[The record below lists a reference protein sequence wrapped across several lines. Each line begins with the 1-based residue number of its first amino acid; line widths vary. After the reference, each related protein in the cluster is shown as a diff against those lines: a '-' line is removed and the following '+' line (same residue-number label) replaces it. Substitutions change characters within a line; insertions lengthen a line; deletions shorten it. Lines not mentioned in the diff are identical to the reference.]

1 MTHTLPTIVAEI
13 RKQQPGVV
21 PEPLH
26 RDDELESWCW
36 YPDKIEDANDELPEI
51 VAISVVESALWRAW
65 WRGPNPYSLFCHTD
79 DTDPLAMI
87 RALCHARGIV
97 LPEDA
102 TP

>member
-1 MTHTLPTIVAEI
+1 MTHTLPTIVKCI
-13 RKQQPGVV
+13 REQQP
-21 PEPLH
+21 ET
-26 RDDELESWCW
+26 
-36 YPDKIEDANDELPEI
+36 LPEHLQGSRPHEWLPLP
-51 VAISVVESALWRAW
+51 VAISVVEAALWRAW

-79 DTDPLAMI
+79 DTDPLALI

>member
-1 MTHTLPTIVAEI
+1 MTHTLPTIVKCI
-13 RKQQPGVV
+13 REQQPEAIPRWLGIQTD
-21 PEPLH
+21 PFGDGEYF
-26 RDDELESWCW
+26 DFLEDRMMS
-36 YPDKIEDANDELPEI
+36 ER
-51 VAISVVESALWRAW
+51 VAISVAEAALWRAW

-87 RALCHARGIV
+87 RALCHARGIM